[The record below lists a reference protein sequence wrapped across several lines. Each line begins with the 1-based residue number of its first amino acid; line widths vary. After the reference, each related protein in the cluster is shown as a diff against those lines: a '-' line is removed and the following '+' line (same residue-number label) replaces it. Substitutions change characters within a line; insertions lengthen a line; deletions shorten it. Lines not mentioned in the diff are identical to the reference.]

1 MHKHTLYILSA
12 LLLTAC
18 GQKPTSEQQARPIEV
33 RVVTVGSK
41 ADGHAC
47 SYAGRLEARS
57 VTPLGL
63 QTAGRVTELL
73 VRPGESV
80 RAGQVLLRVDNT
92 QALHA
97 LEAAEATLR
106 QAQDAYDRVR
116 PVHDSGV
123 VSDIKWVEVE
133 TRLNQ
138 ARSAFESAEQ
148 LVKQC
153 TLTAPTAGVIGQVK
167 VELGQS
173 VLPSETVIELLD
185 VSTYYVRFGVPES
198 EIAGVHIGDRGRLR
212 IAAIGDDRIP
222 VKVVERGM
230 KANALSHTYEV
241 RAQLGRSEAVL
252 PGMIGDVT
260 LDSRMVDGLIVPTEC
275 VRLMKD
281 QPTVWV
287 VRDSVAVRR
296 PVKLGAYVNSGV
308 MVDSG
313 LQVGDRVVVEGYQKL
328 YNNAPVRY

>member
-1 MHKHTLYILSA
+1 MHNFRLYILSA
-12 LLLTAC
+12 LLFTAC
-18 GQKPTSEQQARPIEV
+18 GQKPTSEQKARPIEV
-33 RVVTVGSK
+33 RVVTVGSS
-41 ADGHAC
+41 ADGYAR

-73 VRPGESV
+73 VHPGESV

-92 QALHA
+92 QAMHT

-133 TRLNQ
+133 TRLEQ
-138 ARSAFESAEQ
+138 ARTAFESAEQ
-148 LVKQC
+148 LVKQH
-153 TLTAPTAGVIGQVK
+153 TLTAPTAGVIGLVK

-185 VSTYYVRFGVPES
+185 VGTYYVRFGVPET
-198 EIAGVHIGDRGRLR
+198 EVAGVHIGDKGRLR
-212 IAAIGDDRIP
+212 IAAIGDADIP
-222 VKVVERGM
+222 IKVVERGM

-241 RAQLGRSEAVL
+241 RAQLGRSDAVL

-260 LDSRMVDGLIVPTEC
+260 MDRQTVNGLIVPTEC

-281 QPTVWV
+281 RPTVWV
-287 VRDSVAVRR
+287 VRDSVAVRC
-296 PVKLGAYVNSGV
+296 PVRLGEYVNHGV
-308 MVDSG
+308 KVDSG
-313 LQVGDRVVVEGYQKL
+313 LTVGDRVVVEGYQKL

>member
-1 MHKHTLYILSA
+1 MHKFTLYILAA

-18 GQKPTSEQQARPIEV
+18 GQKPTSEQEARPIEV
-33 RVVTVGSK
+33 RVVTVGSS
-41 ADGHAC
+41 ADGYAR

-92 QALHA
+92 QAMHA

-133 TRLNQ
+133 TRLEQ
-138 ARSAFESAEQ
+138 ARTTFESAEQ
-148 LVKQC
+148 LVKQH

-185 VSTYYVRFGVPES
+185 VGTYYVRFGVPET
-198 EIAGVHIGDRGRLR
+198 EVAGVHIGDKGRLR
-212 IAAIGDDRIP
+212 IAAIDDADIP
-222 VKVVERGM
+222 IKVVERGM

-241 RAQLGRSEAVL
+241 RAQLGRSDAVL

-260 LDSRMVDGLIVPTEC
+260 MDRQTVNGLIVPTEC

-287 VRDSVAVRR
+287 VRDSVAVRC
-296 PVKLGAYVNSGV
+296 PVRLGEYVNHGV
-308 MVDSG
+308 KVDSG
-313 LQVGDRVVVEGYQKL
+313 LTVGDRVVVEGYQKL